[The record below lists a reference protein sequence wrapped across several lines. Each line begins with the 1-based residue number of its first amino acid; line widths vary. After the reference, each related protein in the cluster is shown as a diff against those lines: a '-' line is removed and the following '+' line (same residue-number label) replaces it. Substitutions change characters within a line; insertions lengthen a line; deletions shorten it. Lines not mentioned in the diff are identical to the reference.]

1 MKTTNHRLRFFAL
14 ALVALLSGSATRLA
28 AAGTE
33 IIYSRGDSVKT
44 VGTGS
49 TKAETYD
56 VAQHIADRALVGLQ
70 VKGLR
75 IAFPFAT
82 DLTDG
87 QAWLSAE
94 LPTIKSQRRQ
104 EADIATQT
112 FTPAKGYTQV
122 DFDEPYTITDEGL
135 YVGYSF
141 KLAKGTAARRPLV
154 VSGRSTQGG
163 LFLHSSDVYR
173 TAWHDHPAEMSDI
186 AIQVVLV
193 GENIGEHAVG
203 VGYVQEFDGR
213 TGEPNT
219 TTVEVVNHGT
229 QGVAA
234 FDYTYELAGLTGSGH
249 VELGKDRLPGIYGRS
264 ATFQLQLPAVAE
276 KGAYPVTVDI
286 TQVDGFDNADVAR
299 QGQGLAN
306 LYHTLP
312 VHRAVLEEYTGTW
325 CGYCPR
331 GFVGLEEM
339 NRLHPDDF
347 IGISYH
353 NRDPMEVMSSG
364 QFPSDVAGFPAA
376 FLDRTAPTDAFS
388 GMLTGKVFAID
399 DIWQRAC
406 SVLAPAEVDV
416 ESAWTEDS
424 VLTATAHV
432 TFPLERADCPFEV
445 GFILLSDGLTG
456 TGSSWAQANYYSGET
471 GWPASM
477 NTFTQGGSYV
487 HGLTFNFVIVARS
500 GIAGISNSLMAP
512 IEADVT
518 QSVDYAFDIREVK
531 NTSGDPVVQDK
542 NNLRVV
548 ALLFDK
554 ETGAILN
561 ANKAAAGASSKTPTA
576 IRQLARTPDK
586 RVRST
591 VFYDLHGHRVAM
603 PGHGLYIKAQT
614 LSDGTVR
621 TEKVVR

>member
-1 MKTTNHRLRFFAL
+1 MKPSTHPFRSFVLAL
-14 ALVALLSGSATRLA
+14 AALLLGGATTLQA
-28 AAGTE
+28 SEIE
-33 IIYSRGDSVKT
+33 IIYSRGDSLRT
-44 VGTGS
+44 AGTGS

-56 VAQHIADRALVGLQ
+56 VAQHIDDRALVGLQ
-70 VKGLR
+70 VKALR
-75 IAFPFAT
+75 IAFPFDG
-82 DLTDG
+82 DLSDG
-87 QAWLSAE
+87 QAWLSHE

-112 FTPAKGYTQV
+112 FDPAKGYTQV
-122 DFDEPYTITDEGL
+122 DFAEPYTITEEGL
-135 YVGYSF
+135 YVGYTF
-141 KLAKGTAARRPLV
+141 KLAKSTTARKPLV
-154 VSGRSTQGG
+154 VSGRTTQGG
-163 LFLHSSDVYR
+163 LYLHSSDVYR
-173 TAWHDHPAEMSDI
+173 TAWHDLADDLSDL

-193 GENIGEHAVG
+193 GEGVGVHAVG
-203 VGYVQEFDGR
+203 VGRVQEFDGR

-219 TTVEVVNHGT
+219 TTVEIVNHGT

-234 FDYTYELAGLTGSGH
+234 FDYTFELAGQTGSGH
-249 VELGKDRLPGIYGRS
+249 VELGRDKLPGIFGRS

-276 KGAYPVTVDI
+276 KGAYPLTVDI
-286 TQVDGFDNADVAR
+286 THVDGFVNEDVAH

-353 NRDPMEVMSSG
+353 NRDPMEVMSTG
-364 QFPSDVAGFPAA
+364 QFPSNVPGFPAA
-376 FLDRTAPTDAFS
+376 FIDRHSSTDAFC
-388 GMLTGKVFAID
+388 GALGGKLFGIE
-399 DIWQRAC
+399 DIWLRAC

-432 TFPLERADCPFEV
+432 TFPLERDDCPYEV

-456 TGSSWAQANYYSGET
+456 TGSSWAQANYYAGES
-471 GWPASM
+471 GWPSSM
-477 NTFTQGGSYV
+477 DAFTKGGSYV
-487 HGLTFNFVIVARS
+487 NGLTFNFVIVARS
-500 GIAGISNSLMAP
+500 GMAGIENSLQAP

-518 QSVDYAFDIREVK
+518 QSYDYAFDIREVK
-531 NTSGDPVVQDK
+531 NTSGNPVVQDK

-554 ETGAILN
+554 ETGVILN
-561 ANKAAAGASSKTPTA
+561 ANKAAAGASSKTPSA
-576 IRQLARTPDK
+576 IRQLARTPSQ

-591 VFYDLHGHRVAM
+591 VIYDLQGHRVGM
-603 PGHGLYIKAQT
+603 PQRGLYIKAQT
-614 LSDGTVR
+614 LEDGTVR
-621 TEKVVR
+621 TEKVSY